1 MSWNNTVKLV
11 TAIGVSELAGVIG
24 AVFTAPSIP
33 AWYAGLVKPALN
45 PPAWIFGPVWTT
57 LYALMGVSLFLVWK
71 RHSDILQNVRMSYQ
85 CKWAVGL
92 FFVQLALNSLWSIF
106 FFGMHSPAL
115 ALLDSI
121 LLWCAILATMILFCC
136 ISKPA
141 SYLLFPYLLW
151 VSFATYLNYSLAVL
165 HL

>member
-71 RHSDILQNVRMSYQ
+71 RNSESLQNVRMSYQ

-106 FFGMHSPAL
+106 FSECTAPRLRCLIVF
-115 ALLDSI
+115 
-121 LLWCAILATMILFCC
+121 FCGVPF
-136 ISKPA
+136 SRR
-141 SYLLFPYLLW
+141 
-151 VSFATYLNYSLAVL
+151 
-165 HL
+165 